1 MRVYTFLR
9 ISLLT
14 SRCGWNKMALLV
26 EEQIYFSRDV
36 HPKYPKREQIQN
48 DRGIDR
54 MIVDFFRVK

>member
-1 MRVYTFLR
+1 
-9 ISLLT
+9 
-14 SRCGWNKMALLV
+14 MALLV